1 MSRKKIE
8 TIISE
13 KIFPYKLN
21 EKGKADISQ
30 LVRKYDYDL
39 LIECIDIGIA
49 TYFRYDED
57 GQVTKESVSVFIQ
70 KLGGIAY
77 NKSRTPVEQEVY
89 HLKNKCKKL
98 FAYWNDS
105 KANEIFYDYIT
116 ALKNAG
122 YSDNQ
127 IVNDLHTEVNRL
139 CNNSHNWSSWSEIM
153 LKWIDDIKH
162 WHDKD
167 NVEIEQ
173 SGTILPTDLF
183 ADLSFNFQNLCEQIN
198 ASYENNLYD
207 CAAVMMRRLLE
218 GLLILSYQN
227 QEIEK
232 DITSE
237 DGLSHFSLDKI
248 IKNATNNQKLKLSAN
263 SKKGLS
269 FFKDLGNYSAHK
281 IWYNC
286 RRHDI
291 EPHILKYRVIIE
303 ELLYISGLKK

>member
-13 KIFPYKLN
+13 KIIPYRLN
-21 EKGKADISQ
+21 EKGKSDISQ
-30 LVRKYDYDL
+30 LTRRYDYDL
-39 LIECIDIGIA
+39 LLECIDIGIA

-57 GQVTKESVSVFIQ
+57 GQVTQESVSVFIQ

-77 NKSRTPVEQEVY
+77 NKSRPPVEQEIY
-89 HLKNKCKKL
+89 HLKNKCKKS

-105 KANEIFYDYIT
+105 KANDIFYDYIT
-116 ALKNAG
+116 ALKTVG
-122 YSDNQ
+122 YSDDQ
-127 IVNDLHTEVNRL
+127 IVYDLHTEVNHL
-139 CNNSHNWSSWSEIM
+139 CKNSHNWSSWSESM

-162 WHDKD
+162 WDDKD

-183 ADLSFNFQNLCEQIN
+183 AGLSFNFQNVCEQIN

-218 GLLILSYQN
+218 GLLILSYQKHGIEM
-227 QEIEK
+227 EI
-232 DITSE
+232 TRN
-237 DGLSHFSLDKI
+237 DGLSYLSLDKI
-248 IKNATNNQKLKLSAN
+248 IKNAVYNQTLQLSPN
-263 SKKGLS
+263 SKKELS
-269 FFKDLGNYSAHK
+269 VFKDLGNYSAHK

-286 RRHDI
+286 RKHDI
-291 EPHILKYRVIIE
+291 EPYILKYRIIIE
-303 ELLYISGLKK
+303 ELFYKSGLK